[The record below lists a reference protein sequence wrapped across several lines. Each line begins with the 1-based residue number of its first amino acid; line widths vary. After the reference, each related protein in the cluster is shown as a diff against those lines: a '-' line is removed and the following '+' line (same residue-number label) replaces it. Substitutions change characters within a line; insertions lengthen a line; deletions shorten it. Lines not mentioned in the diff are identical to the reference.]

1 MKMGCRLVGS
11 PSIPGFL
18 YLPDDRMS
26 AEDFYGGWQ
35 GSRRIQSQPLPPCSH
50 FAGIRGSVKETLQS
64 GAGPQEDIS
73 MCFLH
78 EQEISSTPGSVI
90 WSMLSVTS
98 GGSGNMIFTV
108 GLCKERANLQ
118 LVCVTLLISRD
129 IGTIDLAKKGWD
141 AINS

>member
-1 MKMGCRLVGS
+1 MGGGEEAGEYSLN
-11 PSIPGFL
+11 P
-18 YLPDDRMS
+18 YL
-26 AEDFYGGWQ
+26 
-35 GSRRIQSQPLPPCSH
+35 PCSH

-73 MCFLH
+73 TCFLY

-90 WSMLSVTS
+90 RSMLSVTS

-108 GLCKERANLQ
+108 GLCKERTNSQ

-141 AINS
+141 AINP

>member
-1 MKMGCRLVGS
+1 MGCRLVSS
-11 PSIPGFL
+11 PSIPSFL

-26 AEDFYGGWQ
+26 AEDFYGGWR
-35 GSRRIQSQPLPPCSH
+35 GSRRIQSQSLPPLLPLCRH
-50 FAGIRGSVKETLQS
+50 RGSVKETLQS

-73 MCFLH
+73 TCFLY

-90 WSMLSVTS
+90 RSMLSVTS

-108 GLCKERANLQ
+108 GLCKERTNSQ

-141 AINS
+141 AINP